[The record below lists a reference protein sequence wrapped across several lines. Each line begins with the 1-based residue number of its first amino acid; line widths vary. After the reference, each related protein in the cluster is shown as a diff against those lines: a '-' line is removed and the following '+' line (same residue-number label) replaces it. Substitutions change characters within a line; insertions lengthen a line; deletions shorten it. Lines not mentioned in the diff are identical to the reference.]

1 MLHLTGFRK
10 FRVEM
15 WLNRSEE
22 SSGQT
27 EQIEIFQQLNH
38 GESVQASEM
47 KQESEWK
54 SAPMSGPYGLSM
66 LKEQPQK
73 RNAFGS

>member
-1 MLHLTGFRK
+1 
-10 FRVEM
+10 
-15 WLNRSEE
+15 
-22 SSGQT
+22 
-27 EQIEIFQQLNH
+27 
-38 GESVQASEM
+38 M

-73 RNAFGS
+73 RNAFGALVNPELKTELSNYVS